1 MVDFAPWIHVK
12 YIDEAALVAF
22 PRTDMSESDALAVG
36 GQLSKLAERPG
47 CRRFVLNLSLAR
59 CLSSSMF
66 GTLIAFRKKVQQRGG
81 ELTLC
86 SPSPEV
92 AAQLGRMRLDQLF
105 HICSTEEEALGEIP
119 RANAS

>member
-1 MVDFAPWIHVK
+1 MVDFAPCIHVK
-12 YIDEAALVAF
+12 YIDGTAVVTF
-22 PRTDMSESDALAVG
+22 PGTDRSEGAALAVG

-59 CLSSSMF
+59 CLSSLMI
-66 GTLIAFRKKVQQRGG
+66 GILIALQKKVQQRGG

-92 AAQLGRMRLDQLF
+92 AAQFERMRLDQLF
-105 HICSTEEEALGEIP
+105 HICPTEEEALAEIP